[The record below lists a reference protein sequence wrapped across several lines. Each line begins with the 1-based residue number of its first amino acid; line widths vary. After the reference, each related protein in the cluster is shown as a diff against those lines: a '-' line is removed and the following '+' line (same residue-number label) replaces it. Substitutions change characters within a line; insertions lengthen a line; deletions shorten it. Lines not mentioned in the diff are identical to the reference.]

1 MINWSDLS
9 IIQSQLNYVPSFKVT
24 EHFLKSQVNHYYKNG
39 LLSRFHRAICPGFG
53 TGIHLPG
60 QKAGG
65 FCPGWQNR
73 DKMSHT
79 LKFFL
84 HLAGFDPK
92 TSCLVHGFL
101 ANSPK

>member
-1 MINWSDLS
+1 MFSMAH
-9 IIQSQLNYVPSFKVT
+9 Y
-24 EHFLKSQVNHYYKNG
+24 YYKNN

-53 TGIHLPG
+53 TRIRLPG
-60 QKAGG
+60 QKAGS

-84 HLAGFDPK
+84 HPAGFDPK
-92 TSCLVHGFL
+92 TSCLVHGLL

>member
-1 MINWSDLS
+1 M
-9 IIQSQLNYVPSFKVT
+9 
-24 EHFLKSQVNHYYKNG
+24 YYLGELTRKPCTRQEVLGSNPAG
-39 LLSRFHRAICPGFG
+39 CKKIFSVRDILSRFYHPGQKPCPGFG
-53 TGIHLPG
+53 TGIRLP
-60 QKAGG
+60 GG

-84 HLAGFDPK
+84 NPAGFDPK
-92 TSCLVHGFL
+92 TSCLVHDFL